1 MKRLDKI
8 LNKRD
13 LMFFDTK
20 YDEKK
25 IDSFNQM
32 NALLRCVLLFFIL
45 GTGGGA
51 VYVLHRG
58 ATV

>member
-1 MKRLDKI
+1 
-8 LNKRD
+8 
-13 LMFFDTK
+13 MFFDTK

-32 NALLRCVLLFFIL
+32 NALLSCVLLFLSLVRRRIR
-45 GTGGGA
+45 
-51 VYVLHRG
+51 LHGR